1 MAVDHAVRFSAPT
14 AVKSGH
20 VGLTGMDGE
29 GFGWYVS
36 DGKPFTFNLEGEGE
50 RTRYDGFHLSDLNRI
65 AVYHAVCHTVGGLV
79 RPEAGQAGLAAAVG
93 GLGPETQIAEI
104 GSKRLNYSHLC
115 ASRMQSSA

>member
-1 MAVDHAVRFSAPT
+1 MAVAVVPRMAVEHALRFSAAT

-36 DGKPFTFNLEGEGE
+36 DGKPFTFYLEGEGE

-79 RPEAGQAGLAAAVG
+79 RRSEERRVG
-93 GLGPETQIAEI
+93 TECVRTCRHRWSP
-104 GSKRLNYSHLC
+104 YD
-115 ASRMQSSA
+115 